1 MKNLTKSIR
10 FRIIIACIFF
20 ALIVCIIFSLVLM
33 RSIIINSDEQFNWYI
48 EKELDYLSKQY
59 HNNEYIEINK
69 FRGVVIV
76 SDETTAIKQLTK
88 MLKIKDESKNMKLT
102 DFPFKNYHFNTPTGY
117 INYMYTYKNKSIYIM
132 QSPIVNSKNSIFYF
146 VDFSGFN
153 KINNMGANITIK
165 IYLVMLSIILILA
178 VLIGLYIA
186 KKVLSPLTKLS
197 LNVDNINTNTYRNN
211 SSEYYD
217 DEIGFLAKKIDSF
230 VEREKAFTR
239 DASHELR
246 TPIATSQAALTVA
259 YTLIKKENPKLVKV
273 LNRIQ
278 RANKNMTHL
287 IESFLIM
294 GREHSKEIKIQN
306 FKLKDLIDKSIEK
319 NKYLLN
325 SKKIEYKNRIDKDL
339 IIELN
344 KDYLSIVIDNIIR
357 NAFIHMQ
364 DGFLIINGTNSFI
377 SIYDSGEWFH
387 KDTELGIGLN
397 IVERICKEQEWKFM
411 IKTIKN
417 KGTEINVKF

>member
-1 MKNLTKSIR
+1 M
-10 FRIIIACIFF
+10 
-20 ALIVCIIFSLVLM
+20 
-33 RSIIINSDEQFNWYI
+33 Q
-48 EKELDYLSKQY
+48 
-59 HNNEYIEINK
+59 
-69 FRGVVIV
+69 
-76 SDETTAIKQLTK
+76 
-88 MLKIKDESKNMKLT
+88 LT